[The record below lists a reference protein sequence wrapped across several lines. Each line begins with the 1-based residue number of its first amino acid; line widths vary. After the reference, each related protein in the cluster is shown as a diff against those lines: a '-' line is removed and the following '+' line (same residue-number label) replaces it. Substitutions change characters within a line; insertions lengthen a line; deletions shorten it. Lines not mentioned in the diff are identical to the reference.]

1 MKGIPNPAATSETSR
16 ILVVDDNAPA
26 RYAVSRNLRKA
37 GFEVLEAATGGEALA
52 LAERELP
59 DLVLLDVNL
68 PDIHGFDVA
77 RRLKSDDRTRTT
89 PILQLSASAVS
100 AEDRIDGLA
109 AGADAYLVEPV
120 EPGELIA
127 NIRALLRLRTAEAR
141 LQRTAG
147 MLSTVID
154 SSPLAIAVFEAKGLV
169 VRWSRAAERLFGI
182 PAEVVEGRELES
194 ASLPDWLV
202 NARHVAEWL
211 QSGSS
216 VEHSFQ
222 RADGVT
228 IDIAMFAAPLQGVE
242 GYVAIFEDV
251 SMRKRFERERTEWLA
266 RERDARTE
274 AEAANRLK
282 DEFLATLS
290 HELRTPL
297 NAILGWLQ
305 ILRQEAI
312 DQDKRGR
319 ALDIIERNASAQQQ
333 IINDILEVSQIV
345 RGQLRLDMQPL
356 DVVAAVEAAVESVRP
371 TTLAKRQAVRLHMP
385 SDRPLVSA
393 DPARVQQMLWNLL
406 ANATK
411 YTQREGRIDVE
422 VSVGETDV
430 EITIRDNGVGI
441 AAHALPHVFER
452 FRQGH
457 AGPTREYGGLGLGL
471 AIVRHLADMHGGAV
485 RAASEGTGLGAAFT
499 LSLPLPL
506 DQPALS
512 HVEQAV

>member
-1 MKGIPNPAATSETSR
+1 MSSSLTPVISEPAR

-26 RYAVSRNLRKA
+26 RYALSRTLRKD
-37 GFEVLEAATGGEALA
+37 GFEVLEAATGQDALTVA
-52 LAERELP
+52 DRESP

-77 RRLKSDDRTRTT
+77 RRLKSGERTRTT
-89 PILQLSASAVS
+89 PILQLSASAIRS
-100 AEDRIDGLA
+100 EDRIDGLA

-120 EPGELIA
+120 DPGELIA

-141 LQRTAG
+141 LQRAAG

-154 SSPLAIAVFEAKGLV
+154 SSPLSIAVFEPDGSVL
-169 VRWSRAAERLFGI
+169 RWNRAAERLFGI
-182 PAEVVEGRELES
+182 AAENIEGQALATQR
-194 ASLPDWLV
+194 LPEWLV
-202 NARHVAEWL
+202 NAGHVAAWL

-216 VEHSFQ
+216 VEHTFA
-222 RADGVT
+222 RADGVA
-228 IDIAMFAAPLQGVE
+228 IDIAMFAAPLQGAH

-251 SMRKRFERERTEWLA
+251 SIRKRFERERTEWLA
-266 RERDARTE
+266 REREARTE
-274 AEAANRLK
+274 AEAASRLK

-305 ILRQEAI
+305 ILRQDAI
-312 DQDKRGR
+312 DPDKRAR

-345 RGQLRLDMQPL
+345 RGQLRLDMHPL
-356 DVVAAVEAAVESVRP
+356 DIGAAVETAVESVRP
-371 TTLAKRQAVRLHMP
+371 TVLAKRQTLTVNSP
-385 SDRPLVSA
+385 PRPLFVSA
-393 DPARVQQMLWNLL
+393 DHARVQQMLWNLL

-411 YTQREGRIDVE
+411 YTPRDGRIE
-422 VSVGETDV
+422 VTTALADADV

-452 FRQGH
+452 FRQGN

-485 RAASEGTGLGAAFT
+485 RAASEGAGCGASFT
-499 LSLPLPL
+499 LSLPLLVDHAVAP
-506 DQPALS
+506 S
-512 HVEQAV
+512 EQTA